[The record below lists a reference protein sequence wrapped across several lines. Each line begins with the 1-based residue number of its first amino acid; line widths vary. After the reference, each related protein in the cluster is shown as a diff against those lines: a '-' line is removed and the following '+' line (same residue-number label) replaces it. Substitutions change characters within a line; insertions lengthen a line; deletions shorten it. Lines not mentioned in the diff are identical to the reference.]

1 MHDDDQRHLDDER
14 IQRLLDDELS
24 PALRAVAESHLRT
37 CAACRAH
44 LDAARAEDAWL
55 ADRLLEL
62 DAPAIALHSASQAN
76 ADVTRPRP
84 MTHRPL
90 RDRANL
96 PLRSRSG
103 GWVRATVGA
112 AALILVA
119 TLAYT
124 MPGSPVPRWI
134 DDLFGGR
141 RERPAPDA
149 PLIESTPHSP
159 ASEEPPNLTHPT
171 AGMSVK
177 PAGAFTVRFESRQAS
192 GALWVSFHDGA
203 DVEVRAARDTVSFAT
218 SERELTVN
226 NRGRHADY
234 ELKLPRIPHLIRV
247 QIEGRDVLVVRE
259 GGVLSGSAPTAG
271 PVMRVPL
278 DR

>member
-1 MHDDDQRHLDDER
+1 MHDDQPHLDDER
-14 IQRLLDDELS
+14 VQRFLDDELS
-24 PALRAVAESHLRT
+24 PALRDAAERHLRT
-37 CAACRAH
+37 CAACRAS
-44 LDAARAEDAWL
+44 LDAARDEDAWL
-55 ADRLLEL
+55 ADRVLEL
-62 DAPAIALHSASQAN
+62 DAPPIARHSTPPAD
-76 ADVTRPRP
+76 ADVTRLRP
-84 MTHRPL
+84 MTHRPP

-96 PLRSRSG
+96 PLRPRSG
-103 GWVRATVGA
+103 GWVRATIGA
-112 AALILVA
+112 AALIVVA

-124 MPGSPVPRWI
+124 MPGSPLPRWI
-134 DDLFGGR
+134 DDLFGGG

-149 PLIESTPHSP
+149 PLIESTPQSP

-226 NRGRHADY
+226 NRGRNADY
-234 ELKLPRIPHLIRV
+234 EIKLPRIQHLIRV
-247 QIEGRDVLVVRE
+247 QIEGREVLVVRE